1 MRQVVGTEDRRE
13 GFREKSSQH
22 VISSSTR
29 TVLMGNKCENVK
41 PRLQHVFGD
50 ISNRNTGVH
59 G

>member
-1 MRQVVGTEDRRE
+1 MGTEDRRE